1 MADYSETIE
10 VHDTKICIYI
20 KLNEYIK
27 YTCTS
32 GQDHSLIFVQGN
44 SEWNWISGER
54 YRNIGPLVNVSD
66 ERIIFYSKYLY
77 VLLPKHFS
85 FGNLNQLFRKFITF
99 ILAPSDKAANN
110 VVVVWHKYLK
120 TGTW

>member
-10 VHDTKICIYI
+10 GHDTKICIYI

-44 SEWNWISGER
+44 SEWNWISDER
-54 YRNIGPLVNVSD
+54 YRNIGPLVNIND

-77 VLLPKHFS
+77 VFPPKHFS
-85 FGNLNQLFRKFITF
+85 FWESESIYSGN
-99 ILAPSDKAANN
+99 S
-110 VVVVWHKYLK
+110 
-120 TGTW
+120 